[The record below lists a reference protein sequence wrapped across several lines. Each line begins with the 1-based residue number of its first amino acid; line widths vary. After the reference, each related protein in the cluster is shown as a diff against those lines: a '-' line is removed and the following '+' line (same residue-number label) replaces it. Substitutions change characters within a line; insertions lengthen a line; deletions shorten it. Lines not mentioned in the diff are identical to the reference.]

1 MHMYTHTRA
10 RVYICECTND
20 DLNLVVWLSFLQ
32 SSNLSYYLNYFKGV
46 LWKYL
51 LQSPNLPNYM
61 FVNLCLVSNC

>member
-1 MHMYTHTRA
+1 MHMYTHTCA

-20 DLNLVVWLSFLQ
+20 DFNLVVWLSFLQ
-32 SSNLSYYLNYFKGV
+32 LSNLSYYLNYFKGV

-51 LQSPNLPNYM
+51 LQSPNYM